1 MAEGATYP
9 YVSRVIN
16 TDTHMTSLTVL
27 VNSYDMR

>member
-9 YVSRVIN
+9 HVSRGIN
-16 TDTHMTSLTVL
+16 TDTHVTSLTVL